1 MCIRDRSLLGLE
13 LRPRRVRDAVNL
25 WAALREARGTVGRD
39 HVWNHPDLV
48 PTAAD
53 LDDPLGYVSGD
64 RQDPSEG
71 GDDLDAE
78 LEKLLRDHGHDD

>member
-1 MCIRDRSLLGLE
+1 
-13 LRPRRVRDAVNL
+13 
-25 WAALREARGTVGRD
+25 
-39 HVWNHPDLV
+39 VWNHPDLV